1 MYISDQLIRRLLTD
15 FNEISKWTIYEAS
28 MGRCKDPLP
37 QARATLGEVLFLA
50 AQEEEK
56 EEETT

>member
-37 QARATLGEVLFLA
+37 QARATLGEVLKLA
-50 AQEEEK
+50 AEENK
-56 EEETT
+56 NKETT

>member
-15 FNEISKWTIYEAS
+15 FNEITKWSFYEAS
-28 MGRCKDPLP
+28 MGRCKNPLP
-37 QARATLGEVLFLA
+37 QARAVLGEVLFLA

-56 EEETT
+56 EEETP